1 MLLQGKLK
9 TTDIRWNA
17 GPVKFFVNTEGCGYP
32 PRINCTEFAKQYGR
46 EREKEIFPCYY
57 SKRYPLDRSVA
68 QFDWN
73 DTLKNLVLAI
83 GIPNL
88 LFGLSIG
95 ILSYWYCWPSSS
107 YDCRPNV
114 LSTTTYATF
123 DSEDTGSVGA
133 SLSASSRMENHQ
145 EKEK

>member
-1 MLLQGKLK
+1 MQGNLK
-9 TTDIRWNA
+9 IAAIKWNA

-57 SKRYPLDRSVA
+57 SRRYPLDRSVA

-83 GIPNL
+83 GVPNL

-95 ILSYWYCWPSSS
+95 ILSYWYCWPTSS

-123 DSEDTGSVGA
+123 DSEDTGSIRA
-133 SLSASSRMENHQ
+133 SLSTSNRMENHKQ
-145 EKEK
+145 KEK